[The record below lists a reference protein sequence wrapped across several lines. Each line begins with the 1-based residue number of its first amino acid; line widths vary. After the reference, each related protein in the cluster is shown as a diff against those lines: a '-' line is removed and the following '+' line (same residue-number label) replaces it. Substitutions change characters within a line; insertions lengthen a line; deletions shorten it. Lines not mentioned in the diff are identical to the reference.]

1 MIKYVKID
9 DVDDD
14 FNDVRKEYSN
24 IRVKNLIGGKNGR
37 SVKKYLTFSTEAK
50 NLREAR
56 AKLGTVSNEIVRLFG
71 DMKVSAHSLTAKKDL
86 NLCINRLILTLLSH
100 FFLTGNL

>member
-37 SVKKYLTFSTEAK
+37 SVKNILHFQLRLRTCVKQEQNSAQYQLKLYDFS
-50 NLREAR
+50 
-56 AKLGTVSNEIVRLFG
+56 EI
-71 DMKVSAHSLTAKKDL
+71 
-86 NLCINRLILTLLSH
+86 
-100 FFLTGNL
+100 